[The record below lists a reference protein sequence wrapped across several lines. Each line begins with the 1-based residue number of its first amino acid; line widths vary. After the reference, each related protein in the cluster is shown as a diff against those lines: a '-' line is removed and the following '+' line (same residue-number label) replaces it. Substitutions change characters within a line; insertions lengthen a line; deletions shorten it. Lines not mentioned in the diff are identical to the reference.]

1 MSYSILLN
9 LIHQIGLVTILAF
22 LMTNFPYFRNFFY
35 KTVLT
40 FPDYLF
46 LIILFGLIGIL
57 GTYEGIPVQG
67 ALANY
72 RVIGP
77 FVGGLIGGPL
87 VGIGAGLLSGFH
99 RWAIDI
105 GGFTAFACMVSTIIE
120 GLLAGLL
127 SRKFY
132 ELEKKWLFALLGGII
147 AESMQMGI
155 LLILVKPFDEA
166 LNLVKIIAFPMIFAN
181 AAGISIFA
189 AIVDIIFR
197 QRDEQA
203 ALSAQNV
210 LKIVGMTLPFL
221 RTGLRKDTAAKV
233 VDIIYKNL
241 DVDAVSMTDTVTIL
255 AHSGRGR
262 DHHTPGSGFQTAL
275 TETVIKT
282 GKFRIAHNREM
293 IGCKNRNCPL
303 FSAITVPLKI
313 ENRTVGTLKLYKSK
327 KSKINQADLETSL
340 GLASIFS
347 IQLELSMIE
356 KQKKNTKDAEFKALQ
371 SQINPHF
378 LFNAINTIVSFIR
391 TDPEEGRRLLLKLGD
406 VFRNNLNQT
415 LDMIPVHRE
424 IEHLDSWLE
433 IEKARFGEMLEVVYD
448 VDVPDAVIPVLL
460 LQPLVENSLKH
471 GIGKKLGKGKITIS
485 VKKDVSCI
493 RFSVEDN
500 GAGFDRETLSS
511 FENGKLETI
520 GLTNTDERLRNRYG
534 EESGLKILCPTG
546 GGTLVEFLIP
556 EENNGI

>member
-105 GGFTAFACMVSTIIE
+105 GGFTAFACMVSTILE

-166 LNLVKIIAFPMIFAN
+166 LNLVKIIAFPMILQMQPEFQ
-181 AAGISIFA
+181 FL
-189 AIVDIIFR
+189 
-197 QRDEQA
+197 Q
-203 ALSAQNV
+203 LSW
-210 LKIVGMTLPFL
+210 
-221 RTGLRKDTAAKV
+221 
-233 VDIIYKNL
+233 
-241 DVDAVSMTDTVTIL
+241 IL
-255 AHSGRGR
+255 FS
-262 DHHTPGSGFQTAL
+262 D
-275 TETVIKT
+275 
-282 GKFRIAHNREM
+282 REM
-293 IGCKNRNCPL
+293 NRQPSARRM
-303 FSAITVPLKI
+303 FS
-313 ENRTVGTLKLYKSK
+313 R
-327 KSKINQADLETSL
+327 
-340 GLASIFS
+340 
-347 IQLELSMIE
+347 LS
-356 KQKKNTKDAEFKALQ
+356 
-371 SQINPHF
+371 
-378 LFNAINTIVSFIR
+378 
-391 TDPEEGRRLLLKLGD
+391 G
-406 VFRNNLNQT
+406 
-415 LDMIPVHRE
+415 
-424 IEHLDSWLE
+424 
-433 IEKARFGEMLEVVYD
+433 
-448 VDVPDAVIPVLL
+448 
-460 LQPLVENSLKH
+460 
-471 GIGKKLGKGKITIS
+471 
-485 VKKDVSCI
+485 
-493 RFSVEDN
+493 
-500 GAGFDRETLSS
+500 
-511 FENGKLETI
+511 
-520 GLTNTDERLRNRYG
+520 
-534 EESGLKILCPTG
+534 
-546 GGTLVEFLIP
+546 
-556 EENNGI
+556 